1 MATLT
6 YDPTPA
12 DQPEFSEDEQD
23 SIAVGEALE
32 QQQNQL
38 LAGKYQNAEELERA
52 YVELQSKLGGNQDE
66 EEEETEVESDEE
78 VEEDPGEEESEDDS
92 EEYVMTKEDVDQLM
106 NVVGGQESYNEMLQ
120 WAGENLSQ
128 TEIQMFDHVVG
139 SNDPFAMF
147 FAIRAL
153 GNSWQNA
160 VGVDGELLTGSASSD
175 PVDVF
180 RSQAEV
186 VQAMSDSRYDRDP
199 AYRQDV
205 FNKLDRSNLSF

>member
-52 YVELQSKLGGNQDE
+52 YVELQSKLGSNQE
-66 EEEETEVESDEE
+66 EEEDSGEE
-78 VEEDPGEEESEDDS
+78 VEEDPGEQPEESEDDS
-92 EEYVMTKEDVDQLM
+92 EEYVMTQEDVDQLM
-106 NVVGGQESYNEMLQ
+106 NVVGGKDSYNEMLQ

-128 TEIQMFDHVVG
+128 TEIQMFDHVVE

-153 GNSWQNA
+153 GNTWQNS

-186 VQAMSDSRYDRDP
+186 VAAMSDSRYDRDP